1 MPFVQG
7 YLRNEPVTVTFR
19 TACTHC
25 ARSLEIEVDSTLAY
39 QVNVDGTP
47 PLVFVPLVNFATLK
61 ARSII
66 DDF

>member
-7 YLRNEPVTVTFR
+7 HLRNEPVAVTFR

-25 ARSLEIEVDSTLAY
+25 ARFLEIGIDSTLAY
-39 QVNVDGTP
+39 HVNVDGAA

-61 ARSII
+61 AKSII